1 MRDRASFT
9 ASARHRPFARRAAF
23 WLAAAAPASATHPDD
38 AKKLL
43 DYLASPQAQPV
54 VRATGLDSVAASPAP

>member
-1 MRDRASFT
+1 MRDRTSFT

-23 WLAAAAPASATHPDD
+23 WLAAAPASATLPDD

-54 VRATGLDSVAASPAP
+54 VHATGLDSVAASPAP